1 MQLRIWILDFKGTL
15 MQIWKSHYMFL
26 FIWMQY
32 AEDFV
37 FLILRILELFAS
49 EFYKFLKSRLI
60 FNIFYYF
67 WMFVNKLFTY
77 LICAHLKK

>member
-60 FNIFYYF
+60 FNIFYCF

-77 LICAHLKK
+77 LMCAHLKK

>member
-1 MQLRIWILDFKGTL
+1 MCLNINVLFSAVRLYASLNGNNYSNKAMQLRIRILDFKGTL

-32 AEDFV
+32 PEDFA

-49 EFYKFLKSRLI
+49 EFYKFLK
-60 FNIFYYF
+60 
-67 WMFVNKLFTY
+67 K
-77 LICAHLKK
+77 

>member
-77 LICAHLKK
+77 LICAQLKK